1 MPADPQTKGSKSQP
15 GNSINAAKWVGLFG
29 LIILAIWVVMVQLGQ
44 AAIYNKQ
51 WQSATLF
58 PTSKSEAAANISS
71 AMLANKEKDK
81 ARLMASKAL
90 TGSLAHV
97 EALRTIGI
105 VTFDEGKV
113 ETGQKL
119 VEIASDLSWRD
130 SVTHAW
136 LFERSLRQ
144 GNYAQSIQHAD
155 ALLRRRRARDEIFA
169 MFALA
174 AKDPE
179 LSGLVTKKLANN
191 PPWREN
197 FFAWS
202 DKVPDDLRTG
212 FEIIVNQLKDS
223 PSPVTRDELLP
234 YTNMLARNTEK
245 GRALIVW
252 ANAFPAQSPVLS
264 QNNSLKIDWP
274 NSAFFDKPSPTDW
287 VFRSS
292 RSINT
297 RVNNAGDGNDAILF
311 LDMDRRALGRIA
323 QRPLILPNGVI
334 TLDLTSD
341 AAQNRDLRKLRWF
354 FECNDKKTGS
364 KEEIALQQ
372 KGDLAQWQTTIAG
385 QCDIYNLVLAVQLG
399 GIAAQSDFA
408 LGSLTLTHSR

>member
-1 MPADPQTKGSKSQP
+1 MQ
-15 GNSINAAKWVGLFG
+15 F
-29 LIILAIWVVMVQLGQ
+29 GQ
-44 AAIYNKQ
+44 AALYNKQ
-51 WQSATLF
+51 WQSAILF

-90 TGSLAHV
+90 NGSLAHV

-105 VTFDEGKV
+105 ITFDEGKA

-119 VEIASDLSWRD
+119 VEIASNLSWRD
-130 SVTHAW
+130 SVTQAW

-174 AKDPE
+174 ARDPK
-179 LSGLVTKKLANN
+179 LAGLVSQKLANN

-202 DKVPDDLRTG
+202 NKVPEDLRMG
-212 FEIIVNQLKDS
+212 FEVIVNQLRDS
-223 PSPVTRDELLP
+223 PSPITRGELLP
-234 YTNMLARNTEK
+234 YTNMLAQNTEK
-245 GRALIVW
+245 NRALIIW

-264 QNNSLKIDWP
+264 KDNSLKINWP
-274 NSAFFDKPSPTDW
+274 DSAFIDKPSPTDW

-297 RVNNAGDGNDAILF
+297 RFNNAADSDDAILF
-311 LDMDRRALGRIA
+311 LNMDRQALGRIA

-334 TLDLTSD
+334 TLELTSD
-341 AAQNRDLRKLRWF
+341 AAQDRDLRKLRWF
-354 FECNDKKTGS
+354 FECNGKKAGS

-372 KGDLAQWQTTIAG
+372 MGDLGKWQATIAG
-385 QCDIYNLVLAVQLG
+385 QCEIYNLVLAVQLG
-399 GIAAQSDFA
+399 GIAAPIDFA
-408 LGSLTLTHSR
+408 LGSLTLIHSR